1 MQNFGKIKN
10 AFNEILAEGVVNKN
24 DSNKG
29 LFKKYVKTISENE
42 ILKTQ
47 FLVYDNIEN
56 KVEENEFKA
65 NLFLQENLSLLNK
78 FSLDEIKEA
87 NLKLSEPILF
97 EGDVDYENKK
107 LHEDIATL
115 IFTPKKYS
123 NVDKIVEA
131 TSSVINHIT
140 KNKTK
145 TITEA
150 IELPISMMS
159 TIMVDKFNEEYANIN
174 ETERELILSLIDSD
188 DEKKKDLYS
197 KTIRECIDLI
207 DSKLNESDIETK
219 DKLLRVKDRLLNDKQ
234 EINENFLK
242 QISKLIE
249 LKADLL

>member
-97 EGDVDYENKK
+97 EGDVVYENKK

-131 TSSVINHIT
+131 TSYVINHIT